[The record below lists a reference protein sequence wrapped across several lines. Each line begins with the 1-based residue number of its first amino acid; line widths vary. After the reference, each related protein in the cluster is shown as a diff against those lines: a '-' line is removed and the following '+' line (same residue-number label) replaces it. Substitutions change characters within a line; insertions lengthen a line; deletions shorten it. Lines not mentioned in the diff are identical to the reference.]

1 MQVLQVERELWLFVI
16 HVDIQ
21 VVVIGAI
28 LGLSGLLFLVVILS
42 PGDVVRLHF
51 IIIISSLVL
60 SYWPLPA

>member
-28 LGLSGLLFLVVILS
+28 MGLSGLLFLIIILS
-42 PGDVVRLHF
+42 PDDVVHLHF
-51 IIIISSLVL
+51 IIIISSLIL
-60 SYWPLPA
+60 SY